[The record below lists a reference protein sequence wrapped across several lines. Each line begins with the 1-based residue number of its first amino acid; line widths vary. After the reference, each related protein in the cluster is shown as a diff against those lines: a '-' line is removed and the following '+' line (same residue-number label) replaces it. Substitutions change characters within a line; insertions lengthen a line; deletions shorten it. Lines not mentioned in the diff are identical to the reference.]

1 MSKKGNIP
9 KSLTKAATRNMK
21 VIKSYKPSRKERI
34 DRLIE
39 SKKAASVSP
48 PKNEEDKL
56 KYFMQNEAQK
66 QSDNYCTVEY
76 FEKSVY
82 SLEGIKVILR
92 APTYATVGRY
102 TYRTKC
108 SKDTTIREF
117 IERRIKTSIDS
128 TYQICIIS
136 DKDFSMDDPI
146 SVVTNYNHLNSLV
159 D

>member
-9 KSLTKAATRNMK
+9 KSLAKAATKNMK
-21 VIKSYKPSRKERI
+21 VIKNYKPSKKERI
-34 DRLIE
+34 NRLIE
-39 SKKAASVSP
+39 SRKAAKVSP
-48 PKNEEDKL
+48 PNNVEDKVAC
-56 KYFMQNEAQK
+56 FMQNEAQR

-108 SKDTTIREF
+108 SKDTTIRDF

-128 TYQICIIS
+128 TYQICIVS
-136 DKDFSMDDPI
+136 DKEFSMDDPI

-159 D
+159 G